1 MQKQGK
7 VYIIGAG
14 PGDPGLITVKARQ
27 CLRDADV
34 VIYDHLVSE
43 EVLAYIGKQARL
55 IYAGKQGSHH
65 PLPQDEINALVLK
78 EAEEG
83 NIVVRLKGG
92 DPFIFGRGGEEAA
105 ELAKAGVPFEIV
117 PGVSS
122 AVAAPAY
129 AGIPLTHRHYA
140 STVAFITGHETTA
153 KSDSEVDWQ
162 AMAAAGTIVVLMGVK
177 NLPHVVASLMSGG
190 KDPLTPAALI
200 RWGTTP
206 DQETIVA
213 PLGDI
218 VRVTAE
224 KCFEPPAVLVVGGV
238 VGLRKQLNWF
248 EKKPLFG
255 KGVVIT
261 RPREQAEEFAD
272 LLRRQGAKVIYF
284 PTIKVVPVAAGQEL
298 DRAIGSVETYQW
310 LIFTSANGA
319 RIFFQR
325 FRELGR
331 DIRDLKGVHICTIG
345 PATAQVV
352 EERGIKVDLVP
363 ASFVAEGVVEAFR
376 SRELTGQRI
385 LLPRAEVA
393 RDVIPE
399 GLTQLGAQVDVVNA
413 YRTVSSGLEGAGLK
427 ELLSKGDVDIVT
439 FTSPS
444 IFKNFRE
451 IMGEDFHLPSGIK
464 IACIGPVT
472 AAAVEKSGLKID
484 IMPERYTIPGLVE
497 AMIDFFVTQKKENLP

>member
-14 PGDPGLITVKARQ
+14 PGDPGLITVKALQ
-27 CLRDADV
+27 CLREADV
-34 VIYDHLVSE
+34 VVYDHLVSD
-43 EVLAYIGKQARL
+43 EVLGAIGTQARL
-55 IYAGKQGSHH
+55 IYAGKKGSHH
-65 PLPQDEINALVLK
+65 PLPQDQINALVLK
-78 EAEEG
+78 EAAAG
-83 NIVVRLKGG
+83 NIVARLKGG
-92 DPFIFGRGGEEAA
+92 DPFIFGRGGEEAG
-105 ELAKAGVPFEIV
+105 ELAKAGLPFEIV

-140 STVAFITGHETTA
+140 STVAFVTGHETTA

-162 AMAAAGTIVVLMGVK
+162 VMAAAGTVVVLMGVK
-177 NLPHVVASLMSGG
+177 NLPNVVAGLMSGG
-190 KDPLTPAALI
+190 TDPLTPAALI

-218 VRVTAE
+218 VRVAAE
-224 KCFEPPAVLVVGGV
+224 KCFEPPAVLVVGKV
-238 VGLRKQLNWF
+238 VELRKQLNWF

-272 LLRRQGAKVIYF
+272 LLHRQGAKVIHF
-284 PTIKVVPVAAGQEL
+284 PTIKIVPVAAGQEL
-298 DRAIGSVETYQW
+298 DRAIANVETYQW

-352 EERGIKVDLVP
+352 EERGIKVGLIP
-363 ASFVAEGVVEAFR
+363 ASFVAEGVVEAFQ
-376 SRELTGQRI
+376 SRGIAGQRI

-399 GLTQLGAQVDVVNA
+399 GLTQLGAQVEVVNA
-413 YRTVSSGLEGAGLK
+413 YRTVSSQVESDGLK
-427 ELLSKGDVDIVT
+427 ELINRGKVDVLT

-444 IFKNFRE
+444 IFRNFRE
-451 IMGEDFHLPSGIK
+451 IMGADFHFPAGIR

-472 AAAVEKSGLKID
+472 AAAVEKAGIKID

-497 AMIDFFVTQKKENLP
+497 AMVDFFNNKR